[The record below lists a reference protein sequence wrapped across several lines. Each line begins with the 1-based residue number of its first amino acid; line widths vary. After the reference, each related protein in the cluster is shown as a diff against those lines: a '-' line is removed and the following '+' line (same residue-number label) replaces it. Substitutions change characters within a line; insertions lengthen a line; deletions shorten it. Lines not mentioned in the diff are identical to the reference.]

1 VALFEIH
8 GSKRYSR
15 LKKLPAQF
23 LSDSPV
29 KHDEATFIVKE
40 NVLAKWPDHKHGRHY
55 QRNICTSVGMEG
67 ESNFL
72 AIYVNIH

>member
-1 VALFEIH
+1 MALFEIH
-8 GSKRYSR
+8 GSEKYSR
-15 LKKLPAQF
+15 LKKLSAQF
-23 LSDSPV
+23 LRDSPV

-55 QRNICTSVGMEG
+55 PRNICTSVGREG